1 MKQSSV
7 KLTKTE
13 RRFLISLTKGG
24 DKNDTEI
31 SKEMK
36 VSKATVS
43 RIRKKFTESGLLAG
57 ATPKLDLE
65 KMGVCFYYVLVF
77 QWNAFA
83 DRKLTEKMEKDFT
96 STAQTIYFAEG
107 SSPNSKY
114 IAKMAFIDF
123 EDYNNFL
130 AEFRRKYGASLSD
143 LETFFIQPKKILKED
158 YGDLVKMLIGGV

>member
-1 MKQSSV
+1 MQQSSI

-43 RIRKKFTESGLLAG
+43 RLRKKLTEDGLLAG
-57 ATPKLDLE
+57 ATPKLNLE
-65 KMGVCFYYVLVF
+65 TLGICFYYVLVF

-83 DRKLTEKMEKDFT
+83 DRKLT
-96 STAQTIYFAEG
+96 
-107 SSPNSKY
+107 
-114 IAKMAFIDF
+114 
-123 EDYNNFL
+123 
-130 AEFRRKYGASLSD
+130 
-143 LETFFIQPKKILKED
+143 
-158 YGDLVKMLIGGV
+158 

>member
-31 SKEMK
+31 SNEMK

-43 RIRKKFTESGLLAG
+43 RIRKKLSEEGLLAG

-107 SSPNSKY
+107 SNPNSKY
-114 IAKMAFIDF
+114 IANMAFIDF
-123 EDYNNFL
+123 EDYNAFL
-130 AEFRRKYGASLSD
+130 AEFRRKYGASLSNF
-143 LETFFIQPKKILKED
+143 ETFFIQPKKILKED
-158 YGDLVKMLIGGV
+158 YGDLARMLIGGV

>member
-1 MKQSSV
+1 MQQSSI

-43 RIRKKFTESGLLAG
+43 RIRKKLAEEGLLAG

-83 DRKLTEKMEKDFT
+83 DKKLTEKMERDFT

-107 SSPNSKY
+107 SNPNSKY
-114 IAKMAFIDF
+114 IAKMAFVDF
-123 EDYNNFL
+123 EDYNNFI
-130 AEFRRKYGASLSD
+130 AEFRHKYGTSISG
-143 LETFFIQPKKILKED
+143 LETFFIQPKRILKED

>member
-1 MKQSSV
+1 MQQSSI

-24 DKNDTEI
+24 DKNDSEI
-31 SKEMK
+31 AKEMK
-36 VSKATVS
+36 VSKGTVS
-43 RIRKKFTESGLLAG
+43 RIRKKLTEEGLLAG

-107 SSPNSKY
+107 SNPNSKY
-114 IAKMAFIDF
+114 IAKMAFVDF
-123 EDYNNFL
+123 EDYNEFI
-130 AEFRRKYGASLSD
+130 AEFRRKYGASISG
-143 LETFFIQPKKILKED
+143 LETFFIQPKRILKED

>member
-1 MKQSSV
+1 MQQSSI

-13 RRFLISLTKGG
+13 RHFLISLTKGG
-24 DKNDTEI
+24 DKNDSEI
-31 SKEMK
+31 AKEMK

-43 RIRKKFTESGLLAG
+43 RIRKKFAEEGLLAG
-57 ATPKLDLE
+57 ATPNLNLE

-83 DRKLTEKMEKDFT
+83 DRKLTEKMENDFT

-107 SSPNSKY
+107 SNPNSKY
-114 IAKMAFIDF
+114 IAKMAFVDF
-123 EDYNNFL
+123 EDYNNFI
-130 AEFRRKYGASLSD
+130 AEFRRKYGASISG
-143 LETFFIQPKKILKED
+143 LETFFIQPKRILKED

>member
-1 MKQSSV
+1 MQQSSI

-43 RIRKKFTESGLLAG
+43 RLRKKLTEDGLLAC
-57 ATPKLDLE
+57 ATPKFNLE
-65 KMGVCFYYVLVF
+65 TLGICFYYVLVF

-83 DRKLTEKMEKDFT
+83 DRKLTEKMERDFT

-107 SSPNSKY
+107 SNPNSKY

>member
-1 MKQSSV
+1 MQQSSI

-24 DKNDTEI
+24 DKNDSEI
-31 SKEMK
+31 AKEMK
-36 VSKATVS
+36 VSKGTVS
-43 RIRKKFTESGLLAG
+43 RIRKKLSEEGLLAG

-107 SSPNSKY
+107 SNPNSKY
-114 IAKMAFIDF
+114 IAKMAFVDF
-123 EDYNNFL
+123 EDYNEFI
-130 AEFRRKYGASLSD
+130 AEFRRKYGASISG
-143 LETFFIQPKKILKED
+143 LETFFIQPKRVLKED

>member
-1 MKQSSV
+1 MQQSSV

-36 VSKATVS
+36 VSKATIS
-43 RIRKKFTESGLLAG
+43 RIRKRLTEEGLLAG

-65 KMGVCFYYVLVF
+65 KMGICFYYVLVF

-83 DRKLTEKMEKDFT
+83 DRKLTEKMERDFI

-130 AEFRRKYGASLSD
+130 AEFRRKYGASLSN
-143 LETFFIQPKKILKED
+143 LETFFIQPKRILKED